1 MTSLTSADVARL
13 LQDPSSA
20 HRAETAVKV
29 SSEFTSGT
37 LSNEERAIAV
47 DIFKIMVE
55 DAEVRVRQALSESL
69 KSNPDIPHDVALTL
83 AKDVEDV
90 ARPILEYSE
99 VLTNDDLID
108 IVRTQDEGHQVAIA
122 KRNAVSEKVSDALVD
137 TQQELVVA
145 TLVANQGADMSED
158 TMNRVL
164 DDFGENENVNG
175 ALTLRENLPLRVAE
189 RLVTLVSDELRDRL
203 LTNQEL
209 SPDVASDLILESRE
223 KATVTLLTPGVAIR
237 DVRELVQQLFENDRL
252 TPTLIVRAMCM
263 GDVTFFEAALARR
276 ADIPIANAFL
286 LVHDRGRLGLERLFD
301 KADMPTSM
309 LPLARAAL
317 SVAGEMTITSG
328 DDRVQF
334 RTMMIERLLTR
345 FEDAFDPENLDY
357 FIGKLGVEPLEP
369 VAA

>member
-1 MTSLTSADVARL
+1 
-13 LQDPSSA
+13 
-20 HRAETAVKV
+20 
-29 SSEFTSGT
+29 
-37 LSNEERAIAV
+37 
-47 DIFKIMVE
+47 MVE

-223 KATVTLLTPGVAIR
+223 GNRYVADSGCCHSRCSRTGSAI
-237 DVRELVQQLFENDRL
+237 VRE
-252 TPTLIVRAMCM
+252 
-263 GDVTFFEAALARR
+263 
-276 ADIPIANAFL
+276 
-286 LVHDRGRLGLERLFD
+286 
-301 KADMPTSM
+301 
-309 LPLARAAL
+309 
-317 SVAGEMTITSG
+317 
-328 DDRVQF
+328 
-334 RTMMIERLLTR
+334 
-345 FEDAFDPENLDY
+345 
-357 FIGKLGVEPLEP
+357 
-369 VAA
+369 